1 MARTSNY
8 ASRTTTVSASTAV
21 SAFAGNPG
29 MAPVAISDT
38 TSSVGKYLD
47 GLQGLAAAG
56 KITSISLSDTRSMT
70 IKASQFF
77 ADTDAIAF
85 LPLRQMLIVTGAKAA
100 EANAIQADSRVR
112 TFQVADTPANIST
125 WLDALNNDT
134 KLTSVSLSGAGAITM
149 SHQQLLTNTFVLGKL
164 SSGATYAVSAVTVAG
179 AASVQA
185 MTRVVAFT
193 VAGTAGQVGAAE
205 ASLAAMTKIT
215 AIAVSDNAAN
225 VLANLDGLDG
235 LTTLNSIVLT
245 DTDVLSVTQAQ
256 YAAQGTVLERL
267 APEESL
273 AVTGVSA
280 AAAVG
285 IAAESRVT
293 AVSVADTLA
302 NIGANLGALDALAD
316 AGELTAISVTD
327 SGGTLPLSAED
338 QADFADAIALMSGS
352 FTIETPTAPAAPPDP
367 VVTKPPVINL
377 IWDESVDLAP
387 VAFKQAVQTA
397 ASFFDA
403 LITSPITVNIEVGWG
418 EARDTALGLGLLGEA
433 YATTGLFRSFN
444 QYKTDLAAHATSS
457 VMQSAVDNL
466 VDPGRQIFVPGAQ
479 AKALGQLAA
488 DAPLTDGAI
497 GFASN
502 AMLYTYD
509 PGNRAVAGKI
519 DLIGLAQHE
528 ITHALGRISYSW
540 GTTGFDLYRYSA
552 PGAWATASSG
562 STYFSVDGGQT
573 NLGTFSMTGDPAD
586 WGPAMASDVQ
596 AAFLG
601 TGIAFTYSEADIVAL
616 NAMGFAM
623 GTEAAAPTGTTGDG
637 TVIDPMA
644 GSSAAHMAFETP
656 TEAQA
661 AYEPAPWD
669 LSADLFGANPMATFE
684 EAPTASFG
692 MPDWRMAS
700 MGESLV
706 TGGSEHF

>member
-1 MARTSNY
+1 MARTSSY

-21 SAFAGNPG
+21 SAFASNPG

-38 TSSVGKYLD
+38 TSNVGKYLD

-77 ADTDAIAF
+77 ADADVIAF
-85 LPLRQMLIVTGAKAA
+85 LPMRQMLVVTGAKAA
-100 EANAIQADSRVR
+100 EANTIQADNRVK

-134 KLTSVSLSGAGAITM
+134 KLTSVSLSGTGAIAM
-149 SHQQLLTNTFVLGKL
+149 SHQQLLTNTSVLGKL

-215 AIAVSDNAAN
+215 AITVSDTAAN
-225 VLANLDGLDG
+225 VLTNLDGLDG
-235 LTTLNSIVLT
+235 LTTLTSIVLT
-245 DTDVLSVTQAQ
+245 DTNVLSVTQVQ
-256 YAAQGTVLERL
+256 YETQGTVLARL
-267 APEESL
+267 APKESL

-280 AAAVG
+280 AAAIG

-302 NIGANLGALDALAD
+302 NIGANLGALDALAE

-338 QADFADAIALMSGS
+338 QVAFADAIALMNGS
-352 FTIETPTAPAAPPDP
+352 FTIETPAAPPDP

-418 EARDTALGLGLLGEA
+418 EARDTVLGLGLLGEA

-444 QYKTDLAAHATSS
+444 QYKTALAANATSS
-457 VMQSAVDNL
+457 VIQSAVDNL

-502 AMLYTYD
+502 PMLYTYD

-623 GTEAAAPTGTTGDG
+623 GTEAAAPTGTAGDG
-637 TVIDPMA
+637 TVINPMA

-656 TEAQA
+656 TAAQA

-669 LSADLFGANPMATFE
+669 ISADLFGANPMAAFE

-700 MGESLV
+700 VGESWM